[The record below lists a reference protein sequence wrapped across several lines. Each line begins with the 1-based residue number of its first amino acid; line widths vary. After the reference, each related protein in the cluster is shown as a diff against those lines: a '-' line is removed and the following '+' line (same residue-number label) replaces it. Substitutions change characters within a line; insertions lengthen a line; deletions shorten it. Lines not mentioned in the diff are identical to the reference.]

1 MLVKICGITNVDDAR
16 YALKAGADW
25 IGLNLVAGPRKID
38 LAAAEQIVTQLDDP
52 SRAVAL
58 VQASNGRVADELL
71 AKFRSMG
78 LRRLQLYGDRIPEAV
93 RFLANEGFESIV
105 VQPVANEASLASLD
119 GLLAACGNNRPDY
132 VVFDAAAP
140 GQLGGTGRQANWEVI
155 AAARANGRYADW
167 PPVLLAGGLT
177 PGNVSEAIRKLAP
190 AGVDVSSGVESA
202 LRQKNHVMID
212 AFVTAARHQSEDRP
226 G

>member
-1 MLVKICGITNVDDAR
+1 MLVKICGITNIDDAR
-16 YALKAGADW
+16 FALKAGADW

-38 LAAAEQIVTQLDDP
+38 PAAAEQIVTQLDDP

-78 LRRLQLYGDRIPEAV
+78 LRRLQVYGDRIPEAV
-93 RFLANEGFESIV
+93 RFLVNEGFESIV
-105 VQPVANEASLASLD
+105 VQSVADEASLASLD
-119 GLLAACGNNRPDY
+119 GLLAACGDNRPDY
-132 VVFDAAAP
+132 VIFDAAAP
-140 GQLGGTGRQANWEVI
+140 GQLGGSGRQANWEVV
-155 AAARANGRYADW
+155 AAARANGRYSDW

-190 AGVDVSSGVESA
+190 AGVDVSSGVESS
-202 LRQKNHVMID
+202 LGRKSSTKVK
-212 AFVTAARHQSEDRP
+212 AFVIAARHRSKDSP